1 MLALTCVLFM
11 LGSMH
16 MAGSIKVMINAFITF
31 ADRLGGPAAY
41 FANEREPTN
50 LFRAVVFA
58 ISILVGDS
66 LVVCSQ
72 TSCLSYLPLL
82 SYIQIYRCF
91 IIWSRNWWIV
101 TGPIVSIVAT
111 FGKSVSEYRV

>member
-16 MAGSIKVMINAFITF
+16 IAGSIKVMIDAFITF
-31 ADRLGGPAAY
+31 ADRPGGPAAF
-41 FANEREPTN
+41 FANETEPIN

-58 ISILVGDS
+58 ISILVGDG

-72 TSCLSYLPLL
+72 PSCLS
-82 SYIQIYRCF
+82 
-91 IIWSRNWWIV
+91 
-101 TGPIVSIVAT
+101 
-111 FGKSVSEYRV
+111 